1 MVAFRTH
8 LLAGL
13 ALALVQP
20 ASLMAQDSAPETPP
34 APGSDE
40 TTNEIIVKGY
50 TEKEVRNFL
59 WRSVIPTGRVIAK
72 RTGPV
77 CVGIDNVPAALSGAL
92 KARIESNLE
101 TFGIERDKPGCTV
114 NAVVAFDGDA
124 HRFVNALS
132 RYQGGTA
139 FQALYLPEMRRLIKP
154 VRPTY
159 NWHYINLELAEGFLG
174 TGQPLTRQGASNG
187 RGFQAASFGGTAGSR
202 LAIFEEPA
210 EISKT
215 FSVVDIDTID
225 GITIEQLG
233 DYLTMHMLVEFR
245 PDVKGWVPADSILN
259 LFTPSGA
266 NPDAPAEMSELDR
279 IIVREMYK
287 VRGNY
292 GNGAIRNSIARAS
305 IRELELAG
313 ALLAQR

>member
-1 MVAFRTH
+1 MAGLRAH

-13 ALALVQP
+13 ALALAP
-20 ASLMAQDSAPETPP
+20 AATLMAQDPAPETPSAEP
-34 APGSDE
+34 TE
-40 TTNEIIVKGY
+40 NEIIVEGY

-77 CVGIDNVPAALSGAL
+77 CVGIDNVPAVLSEPL
-92 KARIESNLE
+92 KARIEHNLD
-101 TFGIERDKPGCTV
+101 TLGIERATPGCKV
-114 NAVVAFDGDA
+114 NAVIVFDRDA
-124 HRFVNALS
+124 HGFVNALS
-132 RYQGGTA
+132 RYEGGAA
-139 FQALYLPEMRRLIKP
+139 FDALYLPERRRLIEP
-154 VRPTY
+154 VRPAY
-159 NWHYINLELAEGFLG
+159 NWHYMNLEQLQQFLG
-174 TGQPLTRQGASNG
+174 TPQPLTRQGASLG
-187 RGFQAASFGGTAGSR
+187 RGFQGVGFDNSAESR
-202 LAIFEEPA
+202 LALYATPA

-233 DYLTMHMLVEFR
+233 DYLTMQMLVEFR

-266 NPDAPAEMSELDR
+266 NPDAPPEMSTLDR
-279 IIVREMYK
+279 IIVREMYRT
-287 VRGNY
+287 RGNY

-305 IRELELAG
+305 VRELEQTG

>member
-1 MVAFRTH
+1 MAAFRTH

-13 ALALVQP
+13 ALALVP
-20 ASLMAQDSAPETPP
+20 AASLVAQDSAPETPS
-34 APGSDE
+34 AE
-40 TTNEIIVKGY
+40 AIENEIIVEGY

-72 RTGPV
+72 RNGPV
-77 CVGIDNVPAALSGAL
+77 CVGIDNVPAELSQPL
-92 KARIESNLE
+92 KARIERNLE
-101 TFGIERDKPGCTV
+101 TLGIERDMPGCKV
-114 NAVVAFDGDA
+114 NAVIVFDGDA

-132 RYQGGTA
+132 RYEGGAA

-154 VRPTY
+154 ERPAY
-159 NWHYINLELAEGFLG
+159 NWHYMNLELMQQFLG

-187 RGFQAASFGGTAGSR
+187 RGFQGVSFDGLAGSR
-202 LAIFEEPA
+202 LALYATPA

-245 PDVKGWVPADSILN
+245 PDVKGWIPADSILN

-266 NPDAPAEMSELDR
+266 NPDAPPEMSALDR
-279 IIVREMYK
+279 IIVREMYRI
-287 VRGNY
+287 RGNY

-305 IRELELAG
+305 VRELELAG

>member
-1 MVAFRTH
+1 MAAFRTH

-13 ALALVQP
+13 ALALVP
-20 ASLMAQDSAPETPP
+20 APSLMAQDSAPETPS
-34 APGSDE
+34 ADE
-40 TTNEIIVKGY
+40 ATSEIIVEGY
-50 TEKEVRNFL
+50 TEKEVRDFL

-77 CVGIDNVPAALSGAL
+77 CVGIDNVPAALSQPL

-101 TFGIERDKPGCTV
+101 TLGIERDKPGCKV
-114 NAVVAFDGDA
+114 NAVIAFDRDA
-124 HRFVNALS
+124 HGFVNALS
-132 RYQGGTA
+132 RYEGGAA

-154 VRPTY
+154 VRPAY
-159 NWHYINLELAEGFLG
+159 NWHYMNLEMLEQFLG

-187 RGFQAASFGGTAGSR
+187 RGFQGVSFDGLAGSR
-202 LAIFEEPA
+202 LAVYATPA

-245 PDVKGWVPADSILN
+245 PDAKGWVPADSILN

-266 NPDAPAEMSELDR
+266 NPDAPPEMSALDR

-287 VRGNY
+287 TRGNY

-305 IRELELAG
+305 VRELELAG